1 VGNKNSNV
9 AICTSWD
16 DPELVLTEEIIEK
29 VAIAAPMRSTYGVNI
44 LLANLALNPQIDK
57 LIFLRGGEFDETE
70 TGCLPRKIIN
80 NLWKNG
86 IDKKRLSYKG
96 MGAKKMIYPHTHKLQ
111 EMQKNRRVE
120 IHIISN

>member
-1 VGNKNSNV
+1 MRRLSKKR
-9 AICTSWD
+9 AK
-16 DPELVLTEEIIEK
+16 LVFAYL
-29 VAIAAPMRSTYGVNI
+29 V
-44 LLANLALNPQIDK
+44 
-57 LIFLRGGEFDETE
+57 
-70 TGCLPRKIIN
+70 
-80 NLWKNG
+80 KNG

>member
-1 VGNKNSNV
+1 V
-9 AICTSWD
+9 
-16 DPELVLTEEIIEK
+16 
-29 VAIAAPMRSTYGVNI
+29 
-44 LLANLALNPQIDK
+44 
-57 LIFLRGGEFDETE
+57 
-70 TGCLPRKIIN
+70 
-80 NLWKNG
+80 KNG